1 MAHASNENA
10 VYPTFVWD
18 TFPKAGASQLHPH
31 MHVFLSPN
39 YYQGQVEWWRQAVE
53 DYFDPTFYW

>member
-39 YYQGQVEWWRQAVE
+39 YYQGNQVVIYIFIRYETPRIV
-53 DYFDPTFYW
+53 